1 MIEDSIYRLSNK
13 CYKKLY
19 NMGKERLESLD
30 YDQINELILSLG
42 GKYIGDVFM
51 NFRF

>member
-1 MIEDSIYRLSNK
+1 MIEDSIYRLSDK

-19 NMGKERLESLD
+19 NMGKEHLESLD

>member
-1 MIEDSIYRLSNK
+1 MIEDSIYRLSDK
-13 CYKKLY
+13 SYEKLY
-19 NMGKERLESLD
+19 SMGKEYLESLD
-30 YDQINELILSLG
+30 YDKVNNLILSLG